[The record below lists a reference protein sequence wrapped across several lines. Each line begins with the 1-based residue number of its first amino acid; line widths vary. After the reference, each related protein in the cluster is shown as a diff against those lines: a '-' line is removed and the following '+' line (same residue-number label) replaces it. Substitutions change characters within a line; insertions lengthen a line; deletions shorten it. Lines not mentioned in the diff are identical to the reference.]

1 MSSDDSDG
9 KSPVGSRISPG
20 LPPVPLLR
28 TGNDGNDGNDGRD
41 DRGVSPPL
49 TMLGSEFQKQQRR
62 NEQDGSSTVE
72 TKQQQP
78 PPQQPQPQQPPQQP
92 PQHTT
97 TFSRATRLPRRS
109 SSDLGMTN
117 KTNNVRGS
125 RGARGARGSIGGMSS
140 AGLMYTSDQSEYR
153 GHRVDSGGGGV
164 LRTLSAVSTV
174 NKARQLRS
182 STYGIDV
189 DALDAL
195 GISQGRSRMASS
207 FAYDAPSRDIGRA
220 IFDPSKER
228 SKERRRRVSAL
239 GRGGARAKEERR
251 RGSNRSVRSNSTS
264 T

>member
-1 MSSDDSDG
+1 M
-9 KSPVGSRISPG
+9 
-20 LPPVPLLR
+20 
-28 TGNDGNDGNDGRD
+28 
-41 DRGVSPPL
+41 

-78 PPQQPQPQQPPQQP
+78 PPQQPPPQP

-117 KTNNVRGS
+117 NVRGL
-125 RGARGARGSIGGMSS
+125 RRGMSS

-153 GHRVDSGGGGV
+153 GYRVDSGGGGV
-164 LRTLSAVSTV
+164 LRTLSAVTTV

>member
-1 MSSDDSDG
+1 
-9 KSPVGSRISPG
+9 
-20 LPPVPLLR
+20 
-28 TGNDGNDGNDGRD
+28 
-41 DRGVSPPL
+41 
-49 TMLGSEFQKQQRR
+49 MLGSEFQKQQRR

-78 PPQQPQPQQPPQQP
+78 PPQP

-117 KTNNVRGS
+117 NVRGL
-125 RGARGARGSIGGMSS
+125 RRGMSS

-228 SKERRRRVSAL
+228 SSKERRRRVSAL

>member
-28 TGNDGNDGNDGRD
+28 TGNDGND

-49 TMLGSEFQKQQRR
+49 TMLGSEFQKQRRR

-78 PPQQPQPQQPPQQP
+78 PPQQPPQQP

-125 RGARGARGSIGGMSS
+125 RGARGARGSNRSGGMSS

-153 GHRVDSGGGGV
+153 GHRLDSGGGGV
-164 LRTLSAVSTV
+164 LRTLSAVTTV

>member
-1 MSSDDSDG
+1 M
-9 KSPVGSRISPG
+9 
-20 LPPVPLLR
+20 
-28 TGNDGNDGNDGRD
+28 
-41 DRGVSPPL
+41 

-78 PPQQPQPQQPPQQP
+78 PPQP

-117 KTNNVRGS
+117 NVRGL
-125 RGARGARGSIGGMSS
+125 RRGMSS

-164 LRTLSAVSTV
+164 LRTLSAVTTV

-239 GRGGARAKEERR
+239 GRGGATKEERR